1 MIKQKIELFKL
12 RHMLKPI
19 IKMDTEDPEKVRK
32 TLENYIFIVSEVA
45 AMIDTKVHQFKLSSI
60 K

>member
-45 AMIDTKVHQFKLSSI
+45 AMIDTKVLQFNLSSI